1 MNPTSRELLGIGC
14 ASMQLPR
21 HRISSLDLG
30 TNRTYTA
37 NELNQYSLITNL
49 TSDAG
54 LQTSEFEPQY
64 DDDGN
69 QTLIQTSTGI
79 WSVTYNGE
87 NRPVQWSSGVTNIT
101 MKFDRMG
108 VAFLILKSSDP

>member
-30 TNRTYTA
+30 TNRTYAA
-37 NELNQYSLITNL
+37 NALNQYLVIS

-64 DDDGN
+64 DDDMR
-69 QTLIQTSTGI
+69 S
-79 WSVTYNGE
+79 
-87 NRPVQWSSGVTNIT
+87 R
-101 MKFDRMG
+101 RRRR
-108 VAFLILKSSDP
+108 VARREGQRE